1 MKRTIHSFP
10 PRTFDFFFPSPIVN
24 FHLQTSQQK
33 KKSIKKNFFFF
44 FVGSSTQQADGN
56 IKRRPLRKITRHQ
69 THTARARTQQHTNCV
84 VSAQRARRQARV
96 SVSATA

>member
-10 PRTFDFFFPSPIVN
+10 PRTFDFFFSLPNRQLSSPN
-24 FHLQTSQQK
+24 LPTKEEEYK
-33 KKSIKKNFFFF
+33 KKLFFF